1 MKVLD
6 KQDDSVLVNVR
17 VNSELKKDSQQL
29 FDSLGLNISTA
40 INIFLRKS
48 LEVGGI
54 PFDVRHNIPNEETI
68 KAIEDAREAIKN
80 RKTQEGYSSSKDL
93 LDVLNSKD

>member
-80 RKTQEGYSSSKDL
+80 RKAQEGYSSSKDL